1 MDAHS
6 DDTMS
11 FRTSRSRQLGLFTA
25 ISLMISLPLSA
36 GLIVAPSGSDTV
48 VSGSADD
55 SIFGPFNLNFG
66 FDFYGAAVTQVNIS
80 SNGNV
85 QFSTTDANY
94 ANQAFPYS
102 TAMIA
107 PLWDDYFL
115 PPGDI
120 RYNNTVANQFTVI
133 WNGAGV
139 FATPSLITAE
149 AILLGAG
156 NGFGYAA
163 NSIIVSYG
171 AITGTNDNSATAGL
185 TNGFTLR
192 ACVPGGASD
201 CTFTTAQIL
210 ALQNRAF
217 LFTPEV
223 GSAPGFSVSEISGA
237 AVPEPATLLLGGL
250 GLALIAMLR
259 MRRVYPPTTSTNA
272 CAAWL
277 SARRAG

>member
-1 MDAHS
+1 
-6 DDTMS
+6 MS
-11 FRTSRSRQLGLFTA
+11 SGNSRASRLGLFAA
-25 ISLMISLPLSA
+25 IALMTSLPLAA

-48 VSGSADD
+48 VSASADD
-55 SIFGPFNLNFG
+55 SVFGPFNLNFN
-66 FDFYGAAVTQVNIS
+66 FSFYGGGTVTQANIS

-85 QFSTTDANY
+85 QFGTMDANY
-94 ANQAFPYS
+94 ANQALPYT

-107 PLWDDYFL
+107 PLWDDFFL

-120 RYNNTVANQFTVI
+120 RYNNSVANQFTVI

-139 FATPSLITAE
+139 FATPGLITSE

-156 NGFGYAA
+156 NAFGYAA

-171 AITGTNDNSATAGL
+171 TITGTNDDSATAGL

-192 ACVPGGASD
+192 TCVPGGAAD

-217 LFTPEV
+217 LFTPV
-223 GSAPGFSVSEISGA
+223 AGSAPGFSVSEINGNE
-237 AVPEPATLLLGGL
+237 VPEPATFLLGGL
-250 GLALIAMLR
+250 GLALIGALR
-259 MRRVYPPTTSTNA
+259 IRRV
-272 CAAWL
+272 
-277 SARRAG
+277 

>member
-1 MDAHS
+1 M
-6 DDTMS
+6 M
-11 FRTSRSRQLGLFTA
+11 
-25 ISLMISLPLSA
+25 SLPLSA

-48 VSGSADD
+48 VAGSADD
-55 SIFGPFNLNFG
+55 SVFGPFNLNFN
-66 FDFYGAAVTQVNIS
+66 FSFYGGGTVTQANIS

-85 QFSTTDANY
+85 QFGTMDANY
-94 ANQAFPYS
+94 ANRALPYT

-139 FATPSLITAE
+139 FATPGLITAE

-163 NSIIVSYG
+163 NSIILSYG
-171 AITGTNDNSATAGL
+171 TITGTNDDSATAGL

-192 ACVPGGASD
+192 TCVPGGASD
-201 CTFTTAQIL
+201 CTFTTAQII

-217 LFTPEV
+217 LFTPV
-223 GSAPGFSVSEISGA
+223 AGSAPGFSVSEINGSE
-237 AVPEPATLLLGGL
+237 VPEPATLLLGGL
-250 GLALIAMLR
+250 GLALIGALR
-259 MRRVYPPTTSTNA
+259 I
-272 CAAWL
+272 
-277 SARRAG
+277 RRA